1 MKKKRV
7 TPKVAVVGAG
17 LTGLTTAYYLK
28 KAGIDIHLFERENRA
43 GGVIHT
49 LRENGFTFET
59 GPNTGVLSHPEAME
73 LLEELSGRCRLEI
86 ANQEAKFRW
95 IWKEGR
101 WHALPSGLMQGV
113 TTPLFSFTDKLRILL
128 EPFRPKGKNPE
139 ERLSELVKR
148 RLGKSF
154 LDYAVDPFILGIYA
168 GDPAWLVPK
177 YALPKLY
184 NLEQNYGSFI
194 RGTLRKRS
202 EPKTDRDKKATREIF
217 SVEGGL
223 ENLIHALVA
232 EIGEEHIRLNCSSL
246 TVEKE
251 SPVSFRLVNEDKVYG
266 GFDKVVTTTGGYEL
280 EKLLPFVNPEL
291 TGHINRMQYARV
303 AQITL
308 GFRRW
313 DGIPLKA
320 FGGLVPFREQRDILG
335 VLFLSSFLKNRAPEG
350 GALLSVFAGGLRK
363 PEMALLSDSELRE
376 KVAREIKPMMG
387 LKEFAP
393 DLLRIQRYEHAIP
406 QYGPESAEKLA
417 AIARIE
423 AENPG
428 LILAGNIREGIGM
441 ADRIRQG
448 RIIAEQIISG

>member
-363 PEMALLSDSELRE
+363 PEMALLSDSELQE
-376 KVAREIKPMMG
+376 KVAREIKTMMG